1 MYFDLGEK
9 TIFVGRQGGDPEKF
23 KEITRAYEAGIAMGG
38 FPNLMVHGCSWMF
51 MVIWWLFDGYLMVIW
66 WLFDG

>member
-1 MYFDLGEK
+1 MVYHGIKMYFNICENM
-9 TIFVGRQGGDPEKF
+9 IVVCRQGGDPEKF

-51 MVIWWLFDGYLMVIW
+51 MVI
-66 WLFDG
+66 